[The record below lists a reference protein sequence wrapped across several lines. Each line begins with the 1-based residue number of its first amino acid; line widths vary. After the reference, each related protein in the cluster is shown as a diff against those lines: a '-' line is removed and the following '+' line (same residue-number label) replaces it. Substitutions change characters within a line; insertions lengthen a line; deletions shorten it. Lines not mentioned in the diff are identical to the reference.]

1 MKKLAYFLLVFSLFS
16 FTHQSQH
23 ELTWYHWNEGFAKAH
38 IEGKIALIDVYTD
51 WCGWC
56 KRMDKDTYEKEAII
70 SKIEA
75 NFVPIKFN
83 PEKHNN
89 LIVGTDTLSGRE
101 LLGALSRGNHS
112 GYPTTYFY
120 IPQKNH
126 MMQIGGYQNE
136 QKFAE
141 ILDNVL
147 KVASEPAP
155 QSTN

>member
-1 MKKLAYFLLVFSLFS
+1 MKKLTYLLLACAALS
-16 FTHQSQH
+16 FTMPTDHA
-23 ELTWYHWNEGFAKAH
+23 LTWYHWNDGFVKAQR
-38 IEGKIALIDVYTD
+38 EGKIALIDVYTD

-56 KRMDKDTYEKEAII
+56 KKMDKDTYEKEAII
-70 SKIEA
+70 QKIEA
-75 NFVPIKFN
+75 NFVAIKFN

-89 LIVGTDTLSGRE
+89 LIVGNDTMSGRE
-101 LLGALSRGNHS
+101 LLGALSRGNPS

-136 QKFAE
+136 QKFSE

-147 KVASEPAP
+147 KVANDPAQQP
-155 QSTN
+155 GN